1 MWFIHG
7 RNVTQ
12 IFSGHQIKQG
22 PLGKY
27 FQDIAKMLFLKY
39 IQKKSGSV
47 FEIGLESPN
56 PLGGLGQVNGSYAVG
71 IPEMKN
77 GRSNAEPTF
86 VRNHL
91 AFQDIP
97 SWNQIDIWLREL
109 AELQMAGMVK
119 VSRESKL
126 EIKCIL

>member
-1 MWFIHG
+1 
-7 RNVTQ
+7 
-12 IFSGHQIKQG
+12 
-22 PLGKY
+22 
-27 FQDIAKMLFLKY
+27 MLFLKY